1 MENRRCS
8 TNKNHITKISRKSR
22 RNKRLRKQRNTKK
35 TRYIRKYKHKSRK
48 NKKGGNPEED
58 AKKDANRLMYM
69 LHENVKHT
77 LSGGEHKY
85 KPHNP
90 SEINEGFKKLIGK
103 PGTYDATVK
112 ETAFYHALENKKAQM
127 NDEERTQ
134 MWNEAIIHQELPD
147 GLIFNKGDPCK
158 YGARCRRENPVHKFM
173 YHNRETGFKPET
185 CAPTVVANYMYDP
198 TKR

>member
-58 AKKDANRLMYM
+58 ANQLMDM

-85 KPHNP
+85 KPHNR
-90 SEINEGFKKLIGK
+90 SEINKGFKKLIGK

-112 ETAFYHALENKKAQM
+112 ENAFYHALENKKAQM

-134 MWNEAIIHQELPD
+134 MWNEAIIHQELPA
-147 GLIFNKGDPCK
+147 GLIFNKGHPCK

-173 YHNRETGFKPET
+173 YHNEKTGFIPET
-185 CAPTVVANYMYDP
+185 CAPTVVANYMHDP

>member
-8 TNKNHITKISRKSR
+8 TNKNHITKLSRKSR

-58 AKKDANRLMYM
+58 ANQLMDM
-69 LHENVKHT
+69 LHQNVTHT
-77 LSGGEHKY
+77 LSGGKHKD
-85 KPHNP
+85 KPHDP
-90 SEINEGFKKLIGK
+90 SKINEGFKKLIGK
-103 PGTYDATVK
+103 PGTVDATKK
-112 ETAFYHALENKKAQM
+112 EDAFYYALENKKSQM
-127 NDEERTQ
+127 NYKERKQ

-147 GLIFNKGDPCK
+147 GLVFNEAKPCE

-173 YHNRETGFKPET
+173 YHECTPIT
-185 CAPTVVANYMYDP
+185 CAPTVVANYMYDY
-198 TKR
+198 TKE